1 MIFHSFSSQDER
13 RAFGGSAFIE
23 LQFCKLP
30 LGTRLKKIVSVRAI
44 THWKDDS
51 LYVFAD
57 DIDLFYQNY
66 NSVFNC
72 GIHNDLKSASL
83 DICGINYYN
92 PELIDSMLNKMLEK
106 RPPDYET
113 LADWLNE
120 ARALNG
126 FYVLGI

>member
-13 RAFGGSAFIE
+13 RSFGGSAFIE

-30 LGTRLKKIVSVRAI
+30 LGTGLKKIVSVRAI

-51 LYVFAD
+51 LYIHAD

-66 NSVFNC
+66 NSVFDC
-72 GIHNDLKSASL
+72 GTHNNLKSGSL

-92 PELIDSMLNKMLEK
+92 PELIDSMLDKILEK
-106 RPPDYET
+106 QPPEYET
-113 LADWLNE
+113 FADWLNK
-120 ARALNG
+120 ARTLNG